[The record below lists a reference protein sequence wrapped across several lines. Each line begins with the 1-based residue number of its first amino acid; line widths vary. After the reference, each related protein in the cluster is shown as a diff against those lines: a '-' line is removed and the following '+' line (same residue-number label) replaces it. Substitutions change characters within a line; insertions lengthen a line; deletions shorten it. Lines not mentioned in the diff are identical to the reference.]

1 MYYYGYR
8 WYDPNLQR
16 WPNRDPVEE
25 IGSMMVRYTHVRSEN
40 NAAFFPFAHE
50 RLHQV
55 EKENEPLY
63 VFVRSNP
70 VSFTDH
76 LGLDCPGCDSVPD
89 IFESPAVLECCA
101 EHDRCYDEHNCNA
114 RSWLQIICP
123 ILISTA
129 ATPNCE
135 FCNVQVAACMA
146 VTRGRGDDPTRP
158 NYYCAVHH
166 VFFNDPASPH
176 MHHCTR

>member
-1 MYYYGYR
+1 MTPISNG
-8 WYDPNLQR
+8 
-16 WPNRDPVEE
+16 
-25 IGSMMVRYTHVRSEN
+25 G
-40 NAAFFPFAHE
+40 
-50 RLHQV
+50 QV
-55 EKENEPLY
+55 ETENEPLY

-76 LGLDCPGCDSVPD
+76 LGLDCPGCDNVPD

-135 FCNVQVAACMA
+135 TFKSQPAWLLLVGEATTRRVPTITVQFTMCSSTTPQVRTCIIVQDEKRYERASCPWA
-146 VTRGRGDDPTRP
+146 GDHADGVVGHKPSRRLR
-158 NYYCAVHH
+158 AKQ
-166 VFFNDPASPH
+166 AGK
-176 MHHCTR
+176 R